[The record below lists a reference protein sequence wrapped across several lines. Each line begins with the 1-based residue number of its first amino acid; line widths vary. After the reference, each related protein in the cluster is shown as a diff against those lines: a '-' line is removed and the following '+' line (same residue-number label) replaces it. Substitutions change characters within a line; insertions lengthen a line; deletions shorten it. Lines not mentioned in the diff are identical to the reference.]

1 MYGVMSNAT
10 NPNNK
15 HLCVLIDA
23 DNTPSSIIAPL
34 LKEIAKYGTANV
46 RRIYG
51 DWTSNQLGKW
61 KDTLLDHSIQP
72 KQQFSY
78 TTGKNATDIAM
89 IIDAMD
95 LMYTNRFD
103 GFCLVSSDS
112 DFTPLAA
119 RIREQAITVYGFGQ
133 KKTPKAFVEA
143 CDKFVYLELLDP
155 QPQIAPTKSSLSSD
169 KQLLS
174 YLRTAIEATSDDSGW
189 AHLGGIGSNISKQAP
204 DFDSRS
210 YGFTKL
216 SDLVKNHSSLEVKS
230 SGKNI
235 LVRIKPTKKK
245 AAKKTAKKA
254 AKK

>member
-1 MYGVMSNAT
+1 MSNLPDSNGT
-10 NPNNK
+10 RN
-15 HLCVLIDA
+15 LCVLIDA
-23 DNTPSSIIAPL
+23 DNTPSSIIDPL
-34 LKEIAKYGTANV
+34 LKEIAKFGTANV
-46 RRIYG
+46 KRIYG

-61 KDTLLDHSIQP
+61 KEILLDHSIQP

-95 LMYTNRFD
+95 LMYTNRFN

-143 CDKFVYLELLDP
+143 CDKFVYLELLESSTQNSAP
-155 QPQIAPTKSSLSSD
+155 QSSLSGN
-169 KQLLS
+169 KKLLS
-174 YLRTAIEATSDDSGW
+174 YLKTAIDATSDDSGW
-189 AHLGGIGSNISKQAP
+189 ANLGGIGSNISKQAP

-210 YGFTKL
+210 YGYSKL
-216 SDLVKNHSSLEVKS
+216 SDLVKNHSALEVKS
-230 SGKNI
+230 SGTNI
-235 LVRIKPTKKK
+235 LVRLKPTKKK
-245 AAKKTAKKA
+245 AAKKA
-254 AKK
+254 AKQ